1 MAENDENLNSDNDVF
16 YALLCRTIPNT
27 YNNIH
32 FFFALLYSV
41 SDLCDL
47 GGEISVPESLPRFG
61 YFVLDSENIYSR
73 LWSTTRSSNCDLAS
87 APKLCTS
94 SIE

>member
-27 YNNIH
+27 YNKTRY
-32 FFFALLYSV
+32 FFVLLYSV
-41 SDLCDL
+41 SDFCDL

-61 YFVLDSENIYSR
+61 YLYLTRKIYTRGSGVPLVARTAISRVPPSYVLR
-73 LWSTTRSSNCDLAS
+73 Q
-87 APKLCTS
+87 
-94 SIE
+94 